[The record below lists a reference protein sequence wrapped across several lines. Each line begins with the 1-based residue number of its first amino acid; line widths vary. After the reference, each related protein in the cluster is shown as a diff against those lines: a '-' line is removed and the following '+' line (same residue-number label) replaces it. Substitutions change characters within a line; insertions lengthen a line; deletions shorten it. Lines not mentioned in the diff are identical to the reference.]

1 MIDLKAGYAGFF
13 GKKMYTKKELR
24 QQQKVALMTEPASK
38 REFEEKKL
46 YELLFKKTEWQT
58 AQTIATTLSTDFE
71 LNTMPIIAEAWEEKK
86 RVVVPKIINHQMIF
100 VEIDSKTR
108 YQVGKLNIKE
118 PINNSSHPIQDIDLV
133 IVPGLA
139 FTKKGQRLGF
149 GAGYYDKFLQ
159 QYSGKTVSLALTT
172 QLVDDLPIEV
182 HDQVVQMVISLSE

>member
-1 MIDLKAGYAGFF
+1 
-13 GKKMYTKKELR
+13 MYTKKELR

-46 YELLFKKTEWQT
+46 YELLLKKTEWQT

-86 RVVVPKIINHQMIF
+86 RVAVPKIINHQMIF

-159 QYSGKTVSLALTT
+159 QYSGKTVSLVLTT

>member
-1 MIDLKAGYAGFF
+1 
-13 GKKMYTKKELR
+13 MYTKKELR

-86 RVVVPKIINHQMIF
+86 RVAVPKIINHQMIF

-182 HDQVVQMVISLSE
+182 HGQVVQMVLSLSE